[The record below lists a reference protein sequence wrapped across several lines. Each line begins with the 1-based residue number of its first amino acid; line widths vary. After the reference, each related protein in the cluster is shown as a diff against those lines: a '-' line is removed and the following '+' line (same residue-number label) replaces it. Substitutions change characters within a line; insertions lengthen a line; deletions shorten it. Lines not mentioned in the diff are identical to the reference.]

1 MKNLN
6 VIQWNCEGARA
17 KSGEL
22 ENLALTQD
30 PYCICAQETKLRPG
44 AKFSIPKYKSFL
56 NNYELEPGDKIAKG
70 GVGIFVKRHIAAYQV
85 QLKTPLQAVAVSI
98 KIGKKRITYCSLYL
112 PPADI
117 IKKEDLTGLL
127 DQLPKPYMVL
137 GDFNARSTLWHMEET
152 NTLASRRGAMIAEI
166 IAENDIFLLDG
177 NKNTHMSRRMG
188 TEDSHIDLSLCS
200 TELLTLFEWDVLDDT
215 RGSDHHPIKL
225 TSVQGEPRKDL
236 PRWDTNRADWP
247 QYKMHTDNMCVESD
261 QAYEAW
267 NLLKTTVSEAAIKTI
282 PRTKGGGKRRTPLWW
297 NRECNGAVW
306 KRRAAYRRLKSR
318 STRQNLL
325 KFNQAVAAANKIIKA
340 SKRTSWQKL
349 KDSIDFKSNLRKIW
363 KKINILKGTHR
374 PDLVTML
381 NVNKHVVKITNFPGE
396 SNVDNLMK
404 EMSDIG
410 CVQTVTTAAAEDGS
424 VDITIRFESTSCA
437 EEAQTRLDGRQ
448 YMGNLLQAVMAE
460 EEVAPGRQKQGV
472 LIEDAKEIADC
483 LGRRFAHI
491 SSEASKSPE
500 FREYKASEE
509 KEFNFETEEE
519 IGYNSPV
526 SERELDDTLKEVSDT
541 TPGPD
546 EITYSMLKNLGASGK
561 KLLLDLL
568 NKVFDEGKLPED
580 WKLAYVVPILK
591 EGKDPEE
598 TNSYRPIALTS
609 CVCKLLERILN
620 KRLVW
625 FLEKNGLL
633 YKGQSGFRRGRSTID
648 SLVTLETEVHNAM
661 VKNKYLVSVFF
672 DLEKAYDTCWKYI
685 IMKELHRFGLK
696 GKLPIFISDFLKD
709 RKFRVKVGNTLSDV
723 YKQEMGVPQ
732 GSVLSCNLFSIGVN
746 TLSKVI
752 ADRAPVEM
760 EARVNCSIYVDDARI
775 SIETYQP
782 VHGAR
787 TLQKYINDFEKWG
800 HETGFTFSTTK
811 TEVVVFHKTLVGA
824 VDLRMNG
831 VAIKNV
837 PSKKFLGVIF
847 DRHLNFQE
855 HIAYLRDSALKA
867 MNVLKVIARYNRG
880 SNSADLLRI
889 YRSLVRSKLD
899 YASQVYGTATCSN
912 LKKLD
917 PVHHQAIRLCLG
929 AYRSS
934 PVESLYAES
943 GELPLEFRRQMLQL
957 QYYARTKQF
966 KPSDIQTRL
975 DDDMYDSLYKSK
987 PGKQPSL
994 GQIVRKLLEELAIKI
1009 PTVGLLKESNYGPW
1023 QFTKPDVCLQLTE
1036 MCKANTSPEQYKQQF
1051 CAHRHSS
1058 DLEIFTDGSKT
1069 SEGVGA
1075 GIVIME
1081 GSIPQKIGRRLEHMA
1096 SVFTAEIVA
1105 IKCALVMM
1113 LPYQNKHTV
1122 IYSDS
1127 KSCLEAIQGN
1137 SRRGLVVEIRELL
1150 QDLLARNIRVTL
1162 CWIPSH
1168 VGIVGNELVDKVAK
1182 DATQKMNIS
1191 TQTIPVSDVTA
1202 HVKLKIY
1209 HKWKEKWASLTNNQK
1224 LKEIRPSLDIRSPLL
1239 GWARRNAT
1247 RLVRLRIGHT
1257 RVTHGYHFNGEDEPV
1272 CIECEVVMTVK
1283 HVLIDCGNF
1292 ALERL
1297 DHYDPR
1303 DVTIRQL
1310 LTDRA
1315 LIIKALRFLHQ
1326 IHWYEN
1332 I

>member
-1 MKNLN
+1 MNNLN
-6 VIQWNCEGARA
+6 VIQWNCEGARP

-22 ENLALTQD
+22 ENLALTLD
-30 PYCICAQETKLRPG
+30 PYCICAQETKLPPG

-56 NNYELEPGDKIAKG
+56 NNYELKPGDKIAKG

-85 QLKTPLQAVAVSI
+85 QLKTPLQAVAVSV
-98 KIGKKRITYCSLYL
+98 KIGKRITYCSLYL
-112 PPADI
+112 PPGDI

-152 NTLASRRGAMIAEI
+152 NSSACRRGAMIEEL

-200 TELLTLFEWDVLDDT
+200 TELLTLFKWDVLDDT
-215 RGSDHHPIKL
+215 RGSDHHPIQL
-225 TSVQGEPRKDL
+225 TTIQGETRKDL
-236 PRWDTNRADWP
+236 PRWCTNRADWP
-247 QYKMHTDNMCVESD
+247 KYKEHTDNLLLESD
-261 QAYEAW
+261 DAYEAW
-267 NLLKTTVSEAAIKTI
+267 NLLKTTVSEAATQSI

-325 KFNQAVAAANKIIKA
+325 KFNKAVAAANKIIKA

-349 KDSIDFKSNLRKIW
+349 KDSIDFKSNLKKVW

-374 PDLVTML
+374 PDQVTML
-381 NVNKHVVKITNFPGE
+381 NVNKHVVKITNFPGQ
-396 SNVDNLMK
+396 SNVDNLLQ
-404 EMSDIG
+404 EMSNIG
-410 CVQTVTTAAAEDGS
+410 CVQTVKTEATDDGS

-437 EEAQTRLDGRQ
+437 KEAQTRLHGRQ
-448 YMGNLLQAVMAE
+448 YMGNILQADIIQ
-460 EEVAPGRQKQGV
+460 EEVAEGRQKQGV
-472 LIEDAKEIADC
+472 LIDEPKEIADC

-519 IGYNSPV
+519 IGYNSRIT
-526 SERELDDTLKEVSDT
+526 ERELDDMLKEVSDT

-546 EITYSMLKNLGASGK
+546 EISYSMLKNLGTSGK

-568 NKVFDEGKLPED
+568 NKVFDEGKLPDD

-625 FLEKNGLL
+625 FLETKGLL

-685 IMKELHRFGLK
+685 IMKELHSFGLK

-723 YKQEMGVPQ
+723 YNQEMGVPQ

-746 TLSKVI
+746 TLAKVME
-752 ADRAPVEM
+752 ARAPVEM

-824 VDLRMNG
+824 VELSING

-847 DRHLNFQE
+847 DRHLNFIE
-855 HIAYLRDSALKA
+855 HIAYLRTKSLKA

-880 SNSADLLRI
+880 SSSADLLRI
-889 YRSLVRSKLD
+889 YRSLVRSRLD
-899 YASQVYGTATCSN
+899 YASQVYGTARESN
-912 LKKLD
+912 LNKLN

-934 PVESLYAES
+934 PVESLYVES
-943 GELPLEFRRQMLQL
+943 GELPLAYRRQMLQL

-975 DDDMYDSLYKSK
+975 DDDMYDNMYTSRPS
-987 PGKQPSL
+987 KQPSL
-994 GQIVRKLLEELAIKI
+994 GQIVRRLVDELDIQM
-1009 PTVGLLKESNYGPW
+1009 PTVDLLKESIYGPW
-1023 QFTKPDVCLQLTE
+1023 QFTEPGVCLQLTE
-1036 MCKANTSPEQYKQQF
+1036 MCKANTSPEQYKQHF
-1051 CAHRHSS
+1051 CAHRHPT
-1058 DLEIFTDGSKT
+1058 DLEIYTDGSKT

-1081 GSIPQKIGRRLEHMA
+1081 GSIPQKIGRRLPPMA
-1096 SVFTAEIVA
+1096 SVFTAEIIA
-1105 IKCALVMM
+1105 IKCALVTM
-1113 LPYQNKHTV
+1113 LPYENRTTV

-1127 KSCLEAIQGN
+1127 KSALEAIQGN
-1137 SRRGLVVEIRELL
+1137 SPRGLVVEVRELL
-1150 QDLLARNIRVTL
+1150 QDLLTRNIRVTL

-1182 DATQKMNIS
+1182 DATQKQSIS
-1191 TQTIPVSDVTA
+1191 THTVPVSDVAA

-1209 HKWKEKWASLTNNQK
+1209 HKWKEKWASLEDNRK

-1257 RVTHGYHFNGEDEPV
+1257 RITHGYHFIGEDEPV
-1272 CIECEVVMTVK
+1272 CIECEEAMTVK

-1297 DHYDPR
+1297 DYYDPR

-1315 LIIKALRFLHQ
+1315 LIIKVLRFLQ
-1326 IHWYEN
+1326 RIHWYDK